1 MITVSLMTRAR
12 ARVND
17 SHVYACSLHQWFIT
31 QYGNSALM
39 IAASDG
45 HTEVV
50 MELVKRRANLHLQNK
65 VSATAVHSLNF

>member
-31 QYGNSALM
+31 QDGNSALM
-39 IAASDG
+39 LAAWG
-45 HTEVV
+45 GRTEVV
-50 MELVKRRANLHLQNK
+50 MELVKRGAILDHQNK
-65 VSATAVHSLNF
+65 AMIVL